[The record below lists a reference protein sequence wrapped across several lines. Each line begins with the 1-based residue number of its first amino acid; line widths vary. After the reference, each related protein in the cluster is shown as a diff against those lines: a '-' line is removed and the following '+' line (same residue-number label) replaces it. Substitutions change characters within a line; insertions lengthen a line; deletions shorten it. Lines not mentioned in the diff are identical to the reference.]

1 MMERLEK
8 FLSFASHDPPPEEA
22 HFKLSHYRNSNQ
34 LVLLDFV
41 FSTCAVGTP
50 AYACLCLPVR
60 GTQTGGARRQALPAD
75 RADRESRYV
84 SIAIA
89 NPIAIAMNRGGD

>member
-50 AYACLCLPVR
+50 ACPPARGARTGACLCLCLQTGV
-60 GTQTGGARRQALPAD
+60 GTQTGQTGITMIFR
-75 RADRESRYV
+75 
-84 SIAIA
+84 
-89 NPIAIAMNRGGD
+89 